1 MKVKTTKRL
10 IKKFLNR
17 ELQNEQSNIKLFDDD
32 LKKSLQ
38 DDIKLIS
45 LFIRKRQLK
54 NWINIYTLGDK
65 CIITYKRKYKFIND
79 VDTFKYI
86 IGYKIDKAIKY
97 HYNGF

>member
-10 IKKFLNR
+10 VKKILIR
-17 ELQNEQSNIKLFDDD
+17 ELQNDRSNIKLFDDE

-38 DDIKLIS
+38 DDIKQIS

-54 NWINIYTLGDK
+54 NWINIDDK
-65 CIITYKRKYKFIND
+65 GVITFHRKYKFIND
-79 VDTFKYI
+79 INAFQYLIQLYI
-86 IGYKIDKAIKY
+86 GRAVRY